1 MSATEDHRFVAPI
14 VGPDDPRHFTDSGI
28 EIQPLYTEDDVPE
41 QLELGE
47 PGAFPYTRGVHRD
60 MYRKQLWTMR
70 QYAGYASAKESNERY
85 KYLLAHGSTGLSMA
99 FDLPTQLGL
108 DSDDPRCLGE
118 VGRTGVAIDTIDDMR
133 TAFDG
138 IPLDQVS
145 TSMTINAPAA
155 VLLLLYQL
163 VGEEQG
169 VAPEK
174 LRGTTQNDI
183 IKEYVARGNFI
194 YPPEGSM
201 RLTTDLFAYCK
212 ETVPRWNTVSI
223 SGYHFREKGCSAV
236 QEVAFT
242 LSSGIAYVQAA
253 VDAGLAVDDFA
264 PRLAFF
270 FNGHNNVFQEVAKF
284 RAARKMWAQIMRE
297 RFGAQDEK
305 SLKLRFHTQT
315 GGVTL
320 TAQQPENNIV
330 RVALQ
335 GFAAV
340 CGGTQSLHTN
350 GFDEALA
357 LPTERAAKIALRTQ
371 QIIGHESGAADTVDP
386 FAGSY
391 FVEALTA
398 EIEQRAGE
406 LIAKVDELGGSVNAI
421 AFIKNEIEESAWG
434 YQERYK
440 QEQDIVVGVNK
451 YVDEALEVP
460 DLLRVDPQSERE
472 QVERLKAFKANRDQ
486 ALVDTAPGGA
496 ARGRARQRE
505 PAAADPPGAQGP
517 RLDGRGLRR
526 DARRV
531 RQIPAGHLSRS
542 SELRRLRSWHPGT
555 PPVATHGGEVD
566 AIRSRAPPGRPR
578 RRAAAVPRRT
588 RRCCTDQSHCDART
602 AARPAAGRRR
612 LGRRSA
618 PGLPARDGL
627 RRQRL
632 GRQRQDVRH
641 PLRAGHRLLRQPRRR
656 LHDGAVRDRRQGE
669 RVELPR
675 RLARRLRRHHGDD
688 HGRRPSRAGDA
699 ERRHLQPRAAGR
711 IARRARHRQP
721 AARRRAVAEPRE
733 AARDGH
739 GRPARPR
746 AHRAHPRRAE
756 HGGRPA
762 GAHRQTRPDAV
773 RLRERQIVLHQPDLV
788 HPRAGDAHLD
798 GARRRRSRA
807 RRTPTRRPTAGTSRS
822 TRS

>member
-1 MSATEDHRFVAPI
+1 MATRPKDEAARKGTDDASGNGAPADEQQKAVEDDLHRYIAPVLPEDEREGRVI
-14 VGPDDPRHFTDSGI
+14 TDSGI
-28 EIQPLYTEDDVPE
+28 EIQRLYEEDDVKPGLQE
-41 QLELGE
+41 RLGE
-47 PGAFPYTRGVHRD
+47 PGEYPFTRGIHPG
-60 MYRKQLWTMR
+60 MYRDRLWTMR
-70 QYAGYASAKESNERY
+70 QYAGFASPEDTNERY
-85 KYLLAHGSTGLSMA
+85 RYLTEHGSTGLSMA

-145 TSMTINAPAA
+145 TSMTINAPAS

-169 VAPEK
+169 VDPAQ

-183 IKEYVARGNFI
+183 LKEYIARGNFI

-212 ETVPRWNTVSI
+212 QHVPKWNTVSI

-253 VDAGLAVDDFA
+253 LDAGLAVDDFA

-284 RAARKMWAQIMRE
+284 RAARQMWAHIMRD
-297 RFGAQDEK
+297 RFGAQDER

-391 FVEALTA
+391 YVESLTA

-440 QEQDIVVGVNK
+440 SGQDVVVGVNK
-451 YVDEALEVP
+451 YVDDALEVP
-460 DLLRVDPQSERE
+460 DLLRVDPESERE
-472 QVERLKAFKANRDQ
+472 QVDRLKAFKANRDQ
-486 ALVDTAPGGA
+486 ELAS
-496 ARGRARQRE
+496 R
-505 PAAADPPGAQGP
+505 
-517 RLDGRGLRR
+517 RLD
-526 DARRV
+526 
-531 RQIPAGHLSRS
+531 
-542 SELRRLRSWHPGT
+542 EL
-555 PPVATHGGEVD
+555 
-566 AIRSRAPPGRPR
+566 
-578 RRAAAVPRRT
+578 
-588 RRCCTDQSHCDART
+588 RT
-602 AARPAAGRRR
+602 AAAGSDN
-612 LGRRSA
+612 L
-618 PGLPARDGL
+618 LPSIRQALKDGSSMGEVCGALRD
-627 RRQRL
+627 
-632 GRQRQDVRH
+632 VF
-641 PLRAGHRLLRQPRRR
+641 
-656 LHDGAVRDRRQGE
+656 GAY
-669 RVELPR
+669 
-675 RLARRLRRHHGDD
+675 
-688 HGRRPSRAGDA
+688 
-699 ERRHLQPRAAGR
+699 
-711 IARRARHRQP
+711 
-721 AARRRAVAEPRE
+721 
-733 AARDGH
+733 
-739 GRPARPR
+739 
-746 AHRAHPRRAE
+746 
-756 HGGRPA
+756 
-762 GAHRQTRPDAV
+762 
-773 RLRERQIVLHQPDLV
+773 QPDI
-788 HPRAGDAHLD
+788 
-798 GARRRRSRA
+798 
-807 RRTPTRRPTAGTSRS
+807 
-822 TRS
+822 